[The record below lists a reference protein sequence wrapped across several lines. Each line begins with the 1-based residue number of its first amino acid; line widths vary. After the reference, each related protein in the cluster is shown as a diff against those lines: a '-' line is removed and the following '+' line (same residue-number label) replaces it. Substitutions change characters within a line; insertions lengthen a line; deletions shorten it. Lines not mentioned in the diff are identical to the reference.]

1 MDRHARDALI
11 RHLMTMYDE
20 GDRLAVVRVVEF
32 FTGNT
37 DEHSIGV
44 NLAPSEHVGLAAFR
58 RVLLDEVSRRPDVSS
73 VYIEFAEVPDPDEE
87 LDADAWPTASVAF
100 IVTTATVDAVRVWT
114 RELRPRDVAEGWCVS
129 PGVRTPDLDT
139 ALHPGNRP
147 VRVWLL

>member
-11 RHLMTMYDE
+11 RHLITMYDE
-20 GDRLAVVRVVEF
+20 GDRLAVVRVDEF

-73 VYIEFAEVPDPDEE
+73 VYIEFAQVPDPDEE
-87 LDADAWPTASVAF
+87 LDADEWPTASVCLHCDDRNRRRREG
-100 IVTTATVDAVRVWT
+100 VDARTAAAGCRRGMVR
-114 RELRPRDVAEGWCVS
+114 EPRRAD
-129 PGVRTPDLDT
+129 P
-139 ALHPGNRP
+139 
-147 VRVWLL
+147 